1 MTMDQQLEAA
11 LDEAVSEDTHD
22 DSPPVETPQSRPMT
36 LTDQLNN
43 LQQAEQILRRRLRR
57 ERMDIQ
63 ARYDAMVV
71 EINADFDRR
80 IEYAIS
86 GLEDDRRAALARM
99 RDSTAERLR
108 EHELLVQKMG

>member
-1 MTMDQQLEAA
+1 MTIDQELETAVA
-11 LDEAVSEDTHD
+11 DAVSEEAHD
-22 DSPPVETPQSRPMT
+22 DSPPVETQSRPLT
-36 LTDQLNN
+36 L
-43 LQQAEQILRRRLRR
+43 AEQLGTIQRAEQELRRRLRR

-71 EINADFDRR
+71 EINNDFDRR
-80 IEYAIS
+80 IEYAVT